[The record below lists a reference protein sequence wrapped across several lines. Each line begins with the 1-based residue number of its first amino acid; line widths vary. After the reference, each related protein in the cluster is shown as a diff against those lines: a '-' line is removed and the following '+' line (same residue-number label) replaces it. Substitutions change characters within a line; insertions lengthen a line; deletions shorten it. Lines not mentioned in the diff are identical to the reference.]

1 MKLLL
6 KLIVAVV
13 LAIASVTSAQASLT
27 TDLQGLVTQAAA
39 LRSSLSAISVNQGGT
54 CTELGALNR
63 SIEDYLTSIQ
73 VVTGQISSPLT
84 LTVEDLTALADLSG
98 IAQNLASDSVRLSLE
113 LRILDGDVN
122 LFEYRAALS
131 AMLRLSADIGS
142 MADRILEM
150 ADRILVM
157 ADNIG
162 LMADRILAT
171 QQLQNANIA
180 LTQGSLLVTQQ
191 NMIALSGSLAS
202 IGYNLSL
209 GLLLSDTNL
218 QLNEMAGIT
227 LTSSNLATQLGY
239 LQTKTAALLTRTVGI
254 YSLISSDSQRLSHYI
269 NGDTLTL
276 ISDLSVAQRTF
287 AALLEQYAATIN
299 QLAPLTQTPVLAD
312 ATRSMLQLT
321 ADINTMSRRILEMN
335 DKITVMADNIGLMA
349 DRIVET
355 QNLQQ
360 VNIELTQSSILTAQ
374 ATTLAVITTYVGQ

>member
-1 MKLLL
+1 MRLVL
-6 KLIVAVV
+6 KLVLSMV
-13 LAIASVTSAQASLT
+13 LAIGSVSSAQASLT
-27 TDLQGLVTQAAA
+27 TDLQGLVSKGTA
-39 LRSSLSAISVNQGGT
+39 LRSSLAAISVNQGGT
-54 CTELGALNR
+54 CTQLGTLHR
-63 SIEDYLTSIQ
+63 STGDFLASIHL
-73 VVTGQISSPLT
+73 VTGQLTAPLT
-84 LTVEDLTALADLSG
+84 LTADDLTLLGDLSW
-98 IAQNLASDSVRLSLE
+98 ITRDLASDSVRLALE
-113 LRILDGDVN
+113 LRTLEGTAD

-131 AMLRLSADIGS
+131 AMLRLSADIGR

-150 ADRILVM
+150 ADRILIM
-157 ADNIG
+157 AGNIG
-162 LMADRILAT
+162 LMADRILVT

-191 NMIALSGSLAS
+191 NMIALSGSLAT

-209 GLLLSDTNL
+209 GLLLNDTNL

-239 LQTKTAALLTRTVGI
+239 LQTKTAALMTRTVGI

-287 AALLEQYAATIN
+287 AAMLEQYAATIN
-299 QLAPLTQTPVLAD
+299 QLAPLTQTPIIAD
-312 ATRSMLQLT
+312 ATRSMLKLT

-349 DRIVET
+349 NRIVET

-360 VNIELTQSSILTAQ
+360 TNIELTQNSILAAQ
-374 ATTLAVITTYVGQ
+374 TTTLAVITTYVGQ